1 VRKNLILIL
10 TALLVSGCSS
20 DYWLTPD
27 QQGDRLM
34 HREQYAEA
42 GETYSDSFRAGVAYF
57 LAGEFK
63 AAARTFGRLKTPE
76 AQFNRGNA
84 LVMQGKYMEAMAAY
98 EKALDARPHWIEAKA
113 NREIARLRAERVKKE
128 GGEMTGGKLEADDFV
143 FTAGKKNGE
152 GEKEVTDGG
161 NPLSD
166 EALQA
171 LWLRRIQTKPAD
183 FLRAKFAYQ
192 AQQGGEK

>member
-1 VRKNLILIL
+1 MLLL
-10 TALLVSGCSS
+10 TGCSA
-20 DYWLTPD
+20 YFWLTPD

-34 HREQYAEA
+34 NRQQYEEA
-42 GETYSDSFRAGVAYF
+42 AGAYSDPFRKGVAYF
-57 LAGEFK
+57 LAGKFK
-63 AAARTFGRLKTPE
+63 DAGRAFGRVKTSE
-76 AQFNRGNA
+76 ADFNRGNA
-84 LVMQGKYMEAMAAY
+84 LVMQGKYTEAMAAY
-98 EKALDARPHWIEAKA
+98 SKALAERPDWIEAKA
-113 NREIARLRAERVKKE
+113 NMKIARLRAERVKKE

-143 FTAGKKNGE
+143 FTAGKKTGE

-171 LWLRRIQTKPAD
+171 MWLRRIQTRPAD

-192 AQQGGEK
+192 AQQGDME

>member
-1 VRKNLILIL
+1 
-10 TALLVSGCSS
+10 
-20 DYWLTPD
+20 
-27 QQGDRLM
+27 M
-34 HREQYAEA
+34 HRQQYAEA
-42 GETYSDSFRAGVAYF
+42 AGVYSDPFRMGVAWF

-63 AAARTFGRLKTPE
+63 AAARAFGRLKTPE

-84 LVMQGKYMEAMAAY
+84 LVMQGKYTEAVVAY
-98 EKALDARPHWIEAKA
+98 EAALDARPDWIEAKA
-113 NREIARLRAERVKKE
+113 NREIALLRAERVKKE

-143 FTAGKKNGE
+143 FTAGKKTGE

-192 AQQGGEK
+192 AQQGGAE

>member
-1 VRKNLILIL
+1 MDDQTARPMIGPGINLSIKLTFIENRKIHRSDF
-10 TALLVSGCSS
+10 LVVN
-20 DYWLTPD
+20 YLPA
-27 QQGDRLM
+27 
-34 HREQYAEA
+34 YA
-42 GETYSDSFRAGVAYF
+42 DLFRKGVAYF

-63 AAARTFGRLKTPE
+63 DAARAFGRVMTPE
-76 AQFNRGNA
+76 ADFNKGNA
-84 LVMQGKYMEAMAAY
+84 LVMQGKYMEATEAY
-98 EKALDARPHWIEAKA
+98 KKALDARPDWMEAKA
-113 NREIARLRAERVKKE
+113 NREIARLRAERVKTE
-128 GGEMTGGKLEADDFV
+128 GGEMTGGMLEADDFV

-192 AQQGGEK
+192 AQHGGAE